1 MKKLIAMLLL
11 CMPLMATAQNVWE
24 ERTAE
29 NSMNK
34 YLAGAV
40 PEVNGQVTFNTTIK
54 CPGKS
59 KLQIFNLVSKFMKKM
74 TKEEGQLEQSKI
86 MMSDSLNFIVVG
98 RYEEWLVFKKK
109 TWNLDRTRLYYN
121 LICNCTD
128 GQLEVTMNR
137 IYYIYDEERDAYT
150 YKAEEWIN
158 DKYGLTKNKSKL
170 ARVSG
175 KFRQKTI
182 DRKDYL
188 FKTLAALVK

>member
-11 CMPLMATAQNVWE
+11 CMPLMAAAQNVWE
-24 ERTAE
+24 EKTTD
-29 NSMNK
+29 NSMKK

-40 PEVNGQVTFNTTIK
+40 PEVNGQVTFSTTIK

-59 KLQIFNLVSKFMKKM
+59 KQQIFDRVSKFMKKM
-74 TKEEGQLEQSKI
+74 TKEEGQLEQSRI
-86 MMSDSLNFIVVG
+86 AMNDSVNFTVVG

-109 TWNLDRTRLYYN
+109 AWNLDRTRLYYN
-121 LICNCTD
+121 LICTCTD

-137 IYYIYDEERDAYT
+137 IYYIYDEEREANT

-158 DKYGLTKNKSKL
+158 DKYGLAKNKTKL

-188 FKTLAALVK
+188 FKTLAEIVK

>member
-11 CMPLMATAQNVWE
+11 CMPLMAAAQNTWE
-24 ERTAE
+24 QKATD
-29 NSMNK
+29 NSLKK

-40 PEVNGQVTFNTTIK
+40 PEVNGQVTFQTTIK
-54 CPGKS
+54 TGKS
-59 KLQIFNLVSKFMKKM
+59 KQQIFDLVSSFLQKM
-74 TKEEGQLEQSKI
+74 VKEEGQLEQSRIAMK
-86 MMSDSLNFIVVG
+86 DSVNDIVMG

-109 TWNLDRTRLYYN
+109 AWNLDRTRMFYN
-121 LICNCTD
+121 LICTCTE
-128 GQLEVTMNR
+128 GQLEVTINR
-137 IYYIYDEERDAYT
+137 ISYIYGEESEPYT

-158 DKYGLTKNKSKL
+158 DKYGLNKKMDKL

-188 FKTLAALVK
+188 FKTLADLVK